1 MAKIIKKIV
10 RVLLIITAVLI
21 VVPGILFLLL
31 QAPAIQTFTVNTITQ
46 AISKRTG
53 AEIIIGKVS
62 YSMFRKIV
70 LEDVLFEDHRGDTLL
85 AVKRIDLRIRQIRPS
100 EMTFRFGRARLYQP
114 DFRMVRDT
122 AGIMNLTQYLETLK
136 ENSGKDT
143 TRSIDISFTDIDIND
158 GAFLLADMADTAG
171 IIPGSV
177 NLKNMRLTGINGRVR
192 DLSIIPDSVSMVVRE
207 LAFKESGGFTSHSLD
222 MNIAIA
228 PDGFFFREFELL
240 TDSSSISAEKI
251 LLMPQDTAS
260 WSDFMNRVKMDLLFN
275 NSIIDASDLAYFVRP
290 LAGISETISL
300 SGRVTG
306 TIAELKG
313 RNIRIDYATDTR
325 LSFDFDISGLPEI
338 SDSYLFIDFTN
349 MRTSAGDIEKFS
361 IPGKKPLRLPLIAH
375 DLGTISY
382 QGSFTGF
389 TTDFVSFGTL
399 TTERGTFST
408 DLSLRPEGRNIF
420 GFKGFLRT
428 SDVDLGYVTRN
439 DKMFGGLWMHADIE
453 GSMQSFKRLTAS
465 ITGIIDSVEVN
476 DYLYRNVSV
485 AGTYADSIWD
495 GTVKVSDRN
504 IRMDLMGRF
513 DLEKSMPEFDFT
525 LNLAHAD
532 LHRLNLIKG
541 DSIFTVSALLTAS
554 FKGNNTDNLE
564 GDMRLINSTLQN
576 SNGTLSIYDF
586 LVISGKENGEP
597 LLTLRSDFADAE
609 VRGTYTPDAIGSTVK
624 TMLATLF
631 PSRFK
636 PPDTARDKEKTEAM
650 FTFNARI
657 KKIDKLNEF
666 LATGLTISEGSSVTG
681 RLMSDRSELSAEMMS
696 DAVTYAGLWLGKMSL
711 SGSVSGGKMSVN
723 LSADS
728 LLLPDKSVLG
738 NFKIEATSNKDTI
751 DLGILWDNHDE
762 GRTMGDLNARGF
774 FSLNELNRSVLTVGI
789 LPSGFTVQN
798 APWTISPARIV
809 LDSTSIWFDNILV
822 TSRTNYIRLDG
833 LLSSAAED
841 RLNLSFEGLNLSY
854 LNSLQKDQ
862 PGSKEGSSGMLVGGI
877 MKGNVTLS
885 DVYDDLLFESNINIT
900 DFTLNNNGYG
910 LLTILSEWDPRKKVA
925 QINVFNDFEGSR
937 FFEISGSYAPSSKI
951 ADITANTS
959 SMPLNILNPFV
970 KTFASDLNG
979 VASGRVRIQGQ
990 LKQLVL
996 SGSVMA
1002 RDASLKINFLQT
1014 RYSFTDSVRFTPQ
1027 GIEFRNIRFYDDYK
1041 NQGTVNG
1048 MLSHKSFKEMGINF
1062 DINMNKM
1069 LVMNTKPKDSDSFYG
1084 TAYASGYAGIRG
1096 NDKKLV
1102 FNISARTAANT
1113 EFYVPLNSSA
1123 SVSDYPYIIFIDP
1136 AREQKEDTETDN
1148 QFAETNRGSNIE
1160 LNFDLD
1166 ITPEA
1171 EVQLIL
1177 DATTGGVIRGKG
1189 EGKVNISLSSRGD
1202 VRMAGDYIIRNGDY
1216 LFTLGNI
1223 LNKRFTVENGGTI
1236 SWNGPIEDADLNI
1249 RALYRTKASLSDIY
1263 NKDEFPELQERL
1275 PVECVLNLGDKLMN
1289 PSIRFDILLPT
1300 ADERTREYLR
1310 MAIDTDEKLS
1320 RQFLYLLVMNS
1331 FYPDPALYSG
1341 SGSGSGS
1348 QLSQSDT
1355 QGAGILGVTTTTEML
1370 SNQLSN
1376 WLSQISNDF
1385 DIGFNYRPGNEITD
1399 QEVEVALSTQLLND
1413 KVTLNGNVD
1422 VGGNQLNTN
1431 ASAITGE
1438 FTIEVKLTDMLRFKV
1453 FNRSNNN
1460 LYYQVHPYTQ
1470 GVGIFYRR
1478 DFDTLKGLFIRP
1490 EERKRKKTT
1499 GDETKDK

>member
-1 MAKIIKKIV
+1 MAKIIKKTV
-10 RVLLIITAVLI
+10 RILFIIAAVLV
-21 VVPGILFLLL
+21 VVPGILFLLM
-31 QAPAIQTFTVNTITQ
+31 QAPAIQTFTVNRITQ

-53 AEIIIGKVS
+53 ADIFIGKVS
-62 YSMFRKIV
+62 YRMFRKIV
-70 LEDVLFEDHRGDTLL
+70 LEDVLFEDHGGDTLL
-85 AVKRIDLRIRQIRPS
+85 AVKRIDLSIRQIRPQV
-100 EMTFRFGRARLYQP
+100 MTFRFGRARLYEP

-122 AGIMNLTQYLETLK
+122 AGVMNLTQYIKSLQGD
-136 ENSGKDT
+136 SPKDT
-143 TRSIDISFTDIDIND
+143 TRSIDISFTNIEITD
-158 GAFLLADMADTAG
+158 GSLILTDMADTSG

-177 NLKNMRLTGINGRVR
+177 NLSNLRLSGLNARLR
-192 DLSIIPDSVSMVVRE
+192 DLSIIPDSVSMVVRG
-207 LAFKESGGFTSHSLD
+207 LAFREEGGFSSVSLD
-222 MNIAIA
+222 MNVAIGTE
-228 PDGFFFREFELL
+228 GFSFREVELL
-240 TDSSSISAEKI
+240 TDSSAISAERI

-260 WSDFMNRVKMDLLFN
+260 WSDFINKVKMDFQFT

-290 LAGISETISL
+290 LAGISENISL
-300 SGRVTG
+300 SGRVSG
-306 TIAELKG
+306 TVAELKG
-313 RNIRIDYATDTR
+313 RDIKIDYAEDTR
-325 LSFDFDISGLPEI
+325 LRFDFDISGLPEI
-338 SDSYLFIDFTN
+338 NDSYLFIDFTD
-349 MRTSAGDIEKFS
+349 MRTSAGDIAKFS
-361 IPGKKPLRLPLIAH
+361 IPGKKPLRLPVIAH
-375 DLGTISY
+375 DLGVISY
-382 QGSFTGF
+382 KGSFTGF

-408 DLSLRPEGRNIF
+408 DLSLKPEGRNTF

-428 SDVDLGYVTRN
+428 SDVDLGYVTGN
-439 DKMFGGLWMHADIE
+439 EQMFGGLWMHADIE

-465 ITGIIDSVEVN
+465 ITGVIDSVEVN
-476 DYLYRNVSV
+476 DYLYQNVAV
-485 AGTYADSIWD
+485 EGTYADSIWD
-495 GTVKVSDRN
+495 GTVKISDRN

-532 LHRLNLIKG
+532 LNKLNLIKG
-541 DSIFTVSALLTAS
+541 DSVFTVSALITAS
-554 FKGNNTDNLE
+554 FKGNSTDNLE

-576 SNGTLSIYDF
+576 SNGLLSIYDF
-586 LVISGKENGEP
+586 LVTSGKENGEP
-597 LLTLRSDFADAE
+597 LLTLKSDFADAE
-609 VRGTYTPDAIGSTVK
+609 VRGTYTPEAIGSTVK

-631 PSRFK
+631 PSKFK
-636 PPDTARDKEKTEAM
+636 AHEKARDKEKGEAM

-666 LATGLTISEGSSVTG
+666 MATGLTISEGSTVTG
-681 RLMSDRSELSAEMMS
+681 RFMSDRSELSAEMKS
-696 DAVTYAGLWLGKMSL
+696 DAITYAGLRLEEMSL
-711 SGSVSGGKMSVN
+711 SGAVNGAKMTVD
-723 LSADS
+723 LIADS

-738 NFKIEATSNKDTI
+738 NFSIGAASNTDTI
-751 DLGILWDNHDE
+751 DLGISWDNHDE
-762 GRTMGDLNARGF
+762 GRTMGELNARGF

-789 LPSGFTVQN
+789 LPSGFTVSST
-798 APWTISPARIV
+798 PWIISPARIV
-809 LDSTSIWFDNILV
+809 LDSANIWFDNILV

-833 LLSSAAED
+833 MLSSVPED
-841 RLNLSFEGLNLSY
+841 RLNLNFEGLNLSY
-854 LNSLQKDQ
+854 LNSLQKAQ
-862 PGSKEGSSGMLVGGI
+862 PGSTEGFTGMQVGGI

-885 DVYDDLLFESNINIT
+885 DVYNNLLFESNISIT
-900 DFTLNNNGYG
+900 DFTLNNVGYG
-910 LLTILSEWDPRKKVA
+910 LLTVLSEWDPRKKVA

-959 SMPLNILNPFV
+959 SMPLNVLNPFV
-970 KTFASDLNG
+970 KAFASDLNG
-979 VASGRVRIQGQ
+979 LASGKVRIRGP

-1014 RYSFTDSVRFTPQ
+1014 RYSFSDSVRFTPQ
-1027 GIEFRNIRFYDDYK
+1027 GIEFRDIRFYDDYK
-1041 NQGTVNG
+1041 NQGTLNG
-1048 MLSHKSFKEMGINF
+1048 MLAHKSFKEMGINF
-1062 DINMNKM
+1062 DINMDKM
-1069 LVMNTKPKDSDSFYG
+1069 LVINTKPKDSDSFYG

-1136 AREQKEDTETDN
+1136 ARDKKEDSETD
-1148 QFAETNRGSNIE
+1148 QFVETNQRSNIE

-1189 EGKVNISLSSRGD
+1189 EGKLNISLSSRGD
-1202 VRMAGDYIIRNGDY
+1202 VRMAGDYIIRSGDY

-1236 SWNGPIEDADLNI
+1236 SWNGPIEDAIINI

-1263 NKDEFPELQERL
+1263 SKEEFPELQERL
-1275 PVECVLNLGDKLMN
+1275 PVECVLSLSDKLMN

-1300 ADERTREYLR
+1300 ADEQTREYLR
-1310 MAIDTDEKLS
+1310 MATDTDEKLS

-1331 FYPDPALYSG
+1331 FYPDPALYGG

-1348 QLSQSDT
+1348 QVSQSDN

-1422 VGGNQLNTN
+1422 VGGNQFNTN
-1431 ASAITGE
+1431 TSAITGE

-1478 DFDTLKGLFIRP
+1478 DFDTFKNLFIRP
-1490 EERKRKKTT
+1490 EERKRKKAA
-1499 GDETKDK
+1499 DEETKDK